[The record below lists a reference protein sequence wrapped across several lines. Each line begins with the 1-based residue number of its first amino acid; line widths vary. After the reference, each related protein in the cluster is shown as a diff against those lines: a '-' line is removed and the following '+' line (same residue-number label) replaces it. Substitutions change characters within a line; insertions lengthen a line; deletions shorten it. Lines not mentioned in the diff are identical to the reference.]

1 MGDEGAAVYNC
12 LLCDSYALLI
22 LGILPDRKLARG
34 TKGQSAYED
43 ALEEFQLA
51 RAAEKKLLLLAC
63 PTCNALAHKYETDQV
78 AQGEFL
84 RQGMAVLTPCVLVP
98 FEDGQPPPVY
108 RDENARGSR
117 DGKPRWRLCQGVGP
131 AGLELDRTRT
141 RRLHK
146 PSLRPFGIDVSPM
159 ELPEDVEMPEAVHRA
174 CAYAEAVI
182 ATAEDDSEALEEMMR
197 WRATAS
203 EHHEHA
209 GKQGG
214 VRPVL
219 ECWPAA
225 MAAIELGTTGERMR
239 RYDEA
244 IRSRAFQEMADFGI

>member
-1 MGDEGAAVYNC
+1 
-12 LLCDSYALLI
+12 
-22 LGILPDRKLARG
+22 
-34 TKGQSAYED
+34 
-43 ALEEFQLA
+43 
-51 RAAEKKLLLLAC
+51 
-63 PTCNALAHKYETDQV
+63 
-78 AQGEFL
+78 
-84 RQGMAVLTPCVLVP
+84 
-98 FEDGQPPPVY
+98 
-108 RDENARGSR
+108 
-117 DGKPRWRLCQGVGP
+117 
-131 AGLELDRTRT
+131 
-141 RRLHK
+141 
-146 PSLRPFGIDVSPM
+146 M

-225 MAAIELGTTGERMR
+225 MTAIELGTTGERMR